1 MDRSLRDF
9 VEIDALMHMGR
20 VIELGCRAD
29 REPRMRVQTVNEGR
43 NSFCQHRVEQSRA
56 AVAVKITDGNYSS
69 ISIVLVVKKSR
80 VKSR

>member
-20 VIELGCRAD
+20 VIELGCRTD
-29 REPRMRVQTVNEGR
+29 QEPRMRVETVNEGR
-43 NSFCQHRVEQSRA
+43 NYFCQHRVEQSRA
-56 AVAVKITDGNYSS
+56 AAAVKITDGNYSS
-69 ISIVLVVKKSR
+69 ISIVLVVKQSR